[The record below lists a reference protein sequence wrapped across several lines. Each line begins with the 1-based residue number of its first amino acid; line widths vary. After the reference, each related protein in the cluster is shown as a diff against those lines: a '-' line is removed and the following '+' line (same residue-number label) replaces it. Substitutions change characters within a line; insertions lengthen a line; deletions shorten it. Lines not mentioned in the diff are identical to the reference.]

1 MWHHSCYLANERVTR
16 SAVLHFLL
24 SVHIR
29 NFWFFQMWCHIVS
42 GDATKKTE
50 LAKVWVKISVSCDIS
65 SAGWDSFTKM
75 FFFFSCCV
83 PDRDVRATVS
93 FILGTVLFVVQL
105 GFFPQIFF
113 FIFLLFSSLFVF
125 WGHRLRSRRHI
136 GPMVHFNFF
145 FFVFASVLIAANQ
158 FENVETSIAC
168 WENSLQM
175 KLLGDEGR
183 FLVLAPRSD
192 FLLFNTRVAVIT
204 VYRYRSRYVR
214 TLTPSYCTIRS
225 YFQLSECRIFK

>member
-1 MWHHSCYLANERVTR
+1 MTSHLLA
-16 SAVLHFLL
+16 
-24 SVHIR
+24 
-29 NFWFFQMWCHIVS
+29 
-42 GDATKKTE
+42 G
-50 LAKVWVKISVSCDIS
+50 
-65 SAGWDSFTKM
+65 
-75 FFFFSCCV
+75 
-83 PDRDVRATVS
+83 TVS
-93 FILGTVLFVVQL
+93 PKCFSFSPV
-105 GFFPQIFF
+105 
-113 FIFLLFSSLFVF
+113 FIFYFSTFLKSFRF
-125 WGHRLRSRRHI
+125 LRASSEIPPTHWTNGAFYFI
-136 GPMVHFNFF
+136 F

-183 FLVLAPRSD
+183 FLVLVPRSD